1 MIMKWLYQIH
11 YGRCSNYEF
20 TNRIPFHN
28 VSFGAAD
35 HHDDLSLEGDDQHWA
50 LVHHL
55 THRQLQW
62 TNKWNENSTLCWYG
76 YCHLNDILC
85 VNVCQEVK
93 AENWRNH
100 SKYYFG
106 NLQTQENIT
115 LCVRWL
121 VYTGETL
128 TSMLSMSRI
137 LDWKSSPNALAC
149 WIGWASWLYVWGQI
163 QENTFDMKIMR
174 SAVDRQSH
182 SLWRFWFLKGWLWI
196 CSPWCIYF
204 ELINYVGSNTKLTAS

>member
-1 MIMKWLYQIH
+1 MRQLHVNNDNTFISVSRLNPSAFCKTSQRPTATSNLWKCWSNFIHVSCLLPWNDYEMIISDSLCW
-11 YGRCSNYEF
+11 CSNYEF

-106 NLQTQENIT
+106 NLQTQ
-115 LCVRWL
+115 
-121 VYTGETL
+121 
-128 TSMLSMSRI
+128 
-137 LDWKSSPNALAC
+137 
-149 WIGWASWLYVWGQI
+149 
-163 QENTFDMKIMR
+163 
-174 SAVDRQSH
+174 
-182 SLWRFWFLKGWLWI
+182 
-196 CSPWCIYF
+196 
-204 ELINYVGSNTKLTAS
+204 